1 MSLQKKLLVAFLS
14 ISLVPTL
21 LVGLIADYAASSSIE
36 EEAFSKLIAVRE
48 IKKSQINK
56 FFLEKEAEIEI
67 LSSTIKKI
75 VDFSSLESAIN
86 SSHNNQNYFE
96 SYIQKYHYY
105 DLFIID
111 DQGTIFYTVTKE
123 ADYQTNLISGQY
135 KNSGLGELFKRVST
149 NNKYSIADF
158 SPYAPSNNEPAAF
171 IAVPLH
177 LGNGDNYIIALQL
190 SIEEIDE
197 IMQERS
203 GMGESGESY
212 LIGSDLLMRSD
223 SFLDPKGHSVAAS
236 FAGTVELN
244 GVNTDGA
251 KQAISGKTGEKI
263 IIDYNGNPVLSAY
276 TPLNINGLHWAL
288 LSEIDVA
295 EAFKPINT
303 LHLNIMI
310 VVLLSILLITFV
322 AVFITKSITM
332 PLGGEPAEMQR
343 IAKAISAGDL
353 SVTLDNNRFPDSVYS
368 SMSEMRDHLLGVINK
383 IITNSS
389 DLAASAEETSL
400 LSKQTSLSLS
410 NQQSN
415 IEQVAAAVE
424 EMSTSINQVASN
436 ASNASASTQTAK
448 LSSDQANTKLIQTVD
463 DLKHLDNEIINA
475 SNVIKSLENDSYE
488 IGSVLDVIR
497 GIADQTN
504 LLALNAAI
512 EAARAGEQGRG
523 FAVVADEVRTLASK
537 TQESTKSIEEMIG
550 KLQGASKNAV
560 TVMKVSRDVCENT
573 LSDANETAEMIHQ
586 MNTEIDSISEM
597 TELIA
602 SAVAEQSSVSNEI
615 SENIT
620 LINDTADTNSTAA
633 TQIST
638 AGQDISEIAS
648 NLIQLTKFFKTK

>member
-171 IAVPLH
+171 IAAPLH
-177 LGNGDNYIIALQL
+177 LGNGNNYIIALQL

-389 DLAASAEETSL
+389 DLASSAEETSL